1 MRKFHSLRLKLL
13 GVVDGADVELLK
25 VDAENE
31 PKFIWGGAGCWK
43 VMILCGKMS
52 CVAEGIDRKSVE
64 VTGGSTEGIAGA
76 IKRTKNSLVKYI
88 NWSPGVTISIKKLY
102 CGYFFLT
109 WYC

>member
-1 MRKFHSLRLKLL
+1 
-13 GVVDGADVELLK
+13 
-25 VDAENE
+25 
-31 PKFIWGGAGCWK
+31 
-43 VMILCGKMS
+43 MILCGKMS

-76 IKRTKNSLVKYI
+76 IKRTKKSLVKYI
-88 NWSPGVTISIKKLY
+88 NWSPGVTISIKKIY